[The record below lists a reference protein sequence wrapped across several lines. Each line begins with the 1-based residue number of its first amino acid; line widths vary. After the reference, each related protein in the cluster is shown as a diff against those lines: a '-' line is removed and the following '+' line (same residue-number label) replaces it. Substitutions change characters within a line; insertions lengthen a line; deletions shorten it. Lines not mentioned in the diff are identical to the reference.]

1 MMNYKQFYDKI
12 SGPLRPYAKVLGGLN
27 KAITR
32 TFYLLFPIFLILV
45 WLRHGWFVLFTTVLI
60 MGEGFFLL
68 SLGRSLYN
76 RPRPY
81 QTWDIQPL
89 IKKDSLG
96 KSFPSRH
103 VFSATTI
110 AMFTLLLNP
119 WLGGTMLFLAAIL
132 AILRVLGGVHYPS
145 DVFGRLCHWNS
156 CWPPSLPLEIFGL
169 LRERRAFFIEKTKR
183 TLWGPFL
190 LF

>member
-1 MMNYKQFYDKI
+1 MMNYKQFYDRI

-68 SLGRSLYN
+68 SL
-76 RPRPY
+76 
-81 QTWDIQPL
+81 

-145 DVFGRLCHWNS
+145 DVLAGYVIGILV
-156 CWPPSLPLEIFGL
+156 GL
-169 LRERRAFFIEKTKR
+169 L
-183 TLWGPFL
+183 LYL
-190 LF
+190 

>member
-68 SLGRSLYN
+68 PLGRSLYN

-145 DVFGRLCHWNS
+145 DVLAGYVIGILV
-156 CWPPSLPLEIFGL
+156 GL
-169 LRERRAFFIEKTKR
+169 L
-183 TLWGPFL
+183 LYL
-190 LF
+190 